1 MTNLSTAELF
11 LAIRV
16 RTGRSSQNSF
26 RVEAVVSLRKINSE
40 SRWFLS
46 NRASVVVLV
55 ASLLSLAFLSAC
67 YGNNQGSPGVTC
79 RGATGNFTNSSLG
92 PSGTQWA
99 YELAGWITNSS
110 GGLSPY
116 TEAGFFTVDGS
127 GRIIGGLD
135 DFFVST
141 RVTGTYSIISN
152 GAGTINL
159 TITNSS
165 GTQAL
170 VWGIT
175 LANPGA
181 TASAGSFA
189 VIEGDNFANASGG
202 AYQQSASASGTAPS
216 GTYVFRT
223 HVKTSGTSISGAAAS
238 VGLIN
243 FASNGTVTV
252 NDDWVNAGIVG
263 QSTNFAGT
271 FSAPSGGKG
280 QLSFD
285 DGLDVGGPRTFDYF
299 VIDANDLLL
308 YETDGS
314 NAGLGLGR
322 AEAQQVP
329 TGGFTNAHFKGSFAF
344 GSRGDTSA
352 SGAGGV
358 NSVGQLAT
366 DGNGNITG
374 GAFDW
379 VRDGSPQLGVTIGS
393 GTYTLASTGRV
404 TTTLSASAV
413 GNIGDVIYLVSP
425 SRAFFLV
432 NSDTARVEDGTMDQ
446 QSTASFSN
454 NSFSGQYAFVTGG
467 SVAGVPLDRT
477 GTIQTDGNG
486 NLGWAEQ
493 VNSGGS
499 GNSVCLSGTYSA
511 GANGRVTGS
520 VTSLSSSLV
529 FYMISPNSGYALQGD
544 SGAQESGGMVQ
555 QNQPVPVVPG
565 IF

>member
-1 MTNLSTAELF
+1 
-11 LAIRV
+11 
-16 RTGRSSQNSF
+16 
-26 RVEAVVSLRKINSE
+26 VSLRKINSG
-40 SRWFLS
+40 SSWSLS
-46 NRASVVVLV
+46 NRSSVVVLV

-67 YGNNQGSPGVTC
+67 YSNNQGSSGVTC

-116 TEAGFFTVDGS
+116 TEAGFFTVDGN

-135 DFFVST
+135 DFYVST
-141 RVTGTYSIISN
+141 RVTGTYSLISN
-152 GAGTINL
+152 GTGTINL
-159 TITNSS
+159 NITNSS

-223 HVKTSGTSISGAAAS
+223 HVKTPGTSITGAQDS
-238 VGLIN
+238 VGVIAFDAANL
-243 FASNGTVTV
+243 TVSV
-252 NDDWVNAGIVG
+252 NDDWVNAGTAG
-263 QSTNFAGT
+263 QSTNFSGT
-271 FSAPSGGKG
+271 FTAPSGGMG
-280 QLSFD
+280 TLSFS
-285 DGLDVGGPRTFDYF
+285 DGLGAHTYDYF
-299 VIDANDLLL
+299 VIDTNDLLL

-344 GSRGDTSA
+344 GSRGDTGA

-358 NSVGQLAT
+358 NSVGQFVT

-374 GAFDW
+374 GAFDG
-379 VRDGSPQLGVTIGS
+379 VRDGSSQLGVTIAA

-404 TTTLSASAV
+404 TTTLSASPA

-432 NSDTARVEDGTMDQ
+432 NSDPSRVEDGTMDQ

-454 NSFSGQYAFVTGG
+454 SSFSGQYAFVTGG

-511 GANGRVTGS
+511 GANGRVSGS
-520 VTSLSSSLV
+520 VSSLSSSLV

>member
-1 MTNLSTAELF
+1 
-11 LAIRV
+11 
-16 RTGRSSQNSF
+16 
-26 RVEAVVSLRKINSE
+26 VSLRINSE
-40 SRWFLS
+40 PKWSLS
-46 NRASVVVLV
+46 NRSSRVVVLV
-55 ASLLSLAFLSAC
+55 VSLLSLAFLSAC
-67 YGNNQGSPGVTC
+67 YGNNQNSPGVRC

-99 YELAGWITNSS
+99 YELSGWIVNSI
-110 GGLSPY
+110 GGLTPY
-116 TEAGFFTVDGS
+116 TEAGFFTVDGN

-135 DFFVST
+135 DFYVST
-141 RVTGTYSIISN
+141 RVSGTYSIISN
-152 GAGTINL
+152 GTGTINL

-165 GTQAL
+165 GSQAL

-175 LANPGA
+175 LANPGT

-202 AYQQSASASGTAPS
+202 AYQQNASALATAPS
-216 GTYVFRT
+216 GTFVFRT
-223 HVKTSGTSISGAAAS
+223 HVKTSGISIAGAQDS
-238 VGLIN
+238 VGLITFN
-243 FASNGTVTV
+243 PATLTVNV
-252 NDDWVNAGIVG
+252 NDDYVNAGTPNT
-263 QSTNFAGT
+263 STNIAGT
-271 FSAPSGGKG
+271 FTAPSLGMGT
-280 QLSFD
+280 LSFS
-285 DGLDVGGPRTFDYF
+285 DGLGARTFDYF
-299 VIDANDLLL
+299 VIDGNDLVL

-329 TGGFTNAHFKGSFAF
+329 TGGFTNASFKGSFAF

-358 NSVGQLAT
+358 NTVGQISV

-374 GAFDW
+374 GSLDF
-379 VRDGSPQLGVTIGS
+379 VRDGSPQLAQTLGS
-393 GTYTLASTGRV
+393 GTYSLASNGRM
-404 TTTLSASAV
+404 TAALGASTAA
-413 GNIGDVIYLVSP
+413 IYLVSP

-432 NSDTARVEDGTMDQ
+432 NSDPSRVEDGTMDQ

-454 NSFSGQYAFVTGG
+454 SSFSGQYAFVTGG
-467 SVAGVPLDRT
+467 SVAAVALDRT

-511 GANGRVTGS
+511 SANGRVTAS
-520 VTSLSSSLV
+520 VSNLSSSLV

-555 QNQPVPVVPG
+555 QNQTVPVVPG